1 MGYFKVINIENPSE
15 QTKTFLTMMELLQ
28 AKKVTLPN
36 NYVLLYFKELPP
48 EIAMKDNL
56 RNEWTETDKSFDEI
70 REIVLR
76 YQSL

>member
-36 NYVLLYFKELPP
+36 KYILIYFEQLPP